1 MTRHPFRFG
10 AVVGRCATAASWA
23 TTAHELE
30 QRGFSTLLVPDTLQT
45 DSPLLALTAAATA
58 TERLHLGTWVL
69 AAPLHSPAET
79 VRDART
85 LHELSD
91 GRFELGLGA
100 GRPGGEHDAA
110 RLGVEWGAPARRVD
124 AVEAIV
130 DAARSELPELPVVI
144 AGSGDR
150 MLRLAGA
157 RAATLALAVPPTA
170 TVDEVAELASR
181 ARGRA
186 GADLEI
192 ALQIAGVGDDLPEW
206 LRSRL
211 GLTSSGMR
219 EAGAAS
225 LLSGD
230 DDLDAAHLE
239 QLRDAAGVS
248 YLTMSSEHAVRL
260 GPLVERLTGR

>member
-10 AVVGRCATAASWA
+10 AVVGRRASAASWA
-23 TTAHELE
+23 ATARELE
-30 QRGFSTLLVPDTLQT
+30 QLGFSTLLVPDTLQT
-45 DSPLLALTAAATA
+45 ASPLLALSAAATA

-69 AAPLHSPAET
+69 AAPLRSPAET
-79 VRDART
+79 VRDATT
-85 LHELSD
+85 LHELSG

-124 AVEAIV
+124 AVEATV
-130 DAARSELPELPVVI
+130 AAARAELPDVPVVI

-157 RAATLALAVPPTA
+157 FAATLALAVPPTA
-170 TVDEVAELASR
+170 SVDEVAALTAR
-181 ARGRA
+181 ARDRA

-206 LRSRL
+206 LRTRL
-211 GLTSSGMR
+211 GLTSSGLR
-219 EAGAAS
+219 EAGAAA

-230 DDLDAAHLE
+230 DGRDAAHLE
-239 QLRDAAGVS
+239 RLRETAGVS
-248 YLTMSSEHAVRL
+248 YFTMSHEHAARL
-260 GPLVERLTGR
+260 GPLVERLAGR